1 MLAIPFQMRKGESR
15 TVHKV
20 EVVLDSSIGPWVKG
34 KFFSPCLQ
42 AAILASYNKIS
53 TGGNRMS
60 KLDNAHC
67 SGMMDDKAPV
77 SLQGIGLI

>member
-1 MLAIPFQMRKGESR
+1 M
-15 TVHKV
+15 
-20 EVVLDSSIGPWVKG
+20 
-34 KFFSPCLQ
+34 PCLQ
-42 AAILASYNKIS
+42 AAILPSYNKIS

-60 KLDNAHC
+60 KLDNAHS